1 MEWNPQAF
9 EIGDL
14 VLESGEVIEDCRVSA
29 CILGMDQHIALAHVA
44 EARIGSGDQIA
55 RGIGQ
60 GAVEIENHCLHWIL
74 LGRNPALQNGIVL
87 QSAI

>member
-29 CILGMDQHIALAHVA
+29 CILGMDQPIRTVLTTASIAGTHRRLDFLIGPGRALDTDRY
-44 EARIGSGDQIA
+44 RIIA
-55 RGIGQ
+55 TD
-60 GAVEIENHCLHWIL
+60 AW
-74 LGRNPALQNGIVL
+74 PT
-87 QSAI
+87 